1 MQMEITSMSVKP
13 SVQKAI
19 SISITAVPKFD
30 ELPID
35 LAVQLIYDRVV
46 SICEEK
52 KIRLSWE
59 GNHSAL
65 GKKGVEAY
73 DRKKEQHTLF
83 NVETVQLAFANV
95 DDLLIPAENTGCDSL
110 DLSQTL
116 TDHCKDKVHQGDLIV
131 AMLLKGY
138 SAYFREGHKDKN
150 PSFQVSY
157 FK

>member
-1 MQMEITSMSVKP
+1 MSVNP

-19 SISITAVPKFD
+19 SISIIAVPKFD
-30 ELPID
+30 AFPID

-46 SICEEK
+46 SICEQK

-65 GKKGVEAY
+65 GKKGIEAY
-73 DRKKEQHTLF
+73 DQKKEQHTLF
-83 NVETVQLAFANV
+83 NVETVQLAFAKV

-110 DLSQTL
+110 DLSQML
-116 TDHCKDKVHQGDLIV
+116 TQHCKNLVHQGDLIV

-138 SAYFREGHKDKN
+138 PAYFRDGYKDKN
-150 PSFQVSY
+150 PSFRVSY